1 MSVTERSE
9 KNTHWEDARARF
21 AADFRTLRTPGGAAR
36 WIGALILGLIVTAIV
51 ILYFLDWN
59 QMRGPIGRYLS
70 AKTGREVRLD
80 GNLAVKLFTWQPS
93 VDAHDIYVGN
103 PKWVG
108 SPQAAKVHEF
118 QLE

>member
-1 MSVTERSE
+1 MSVTEQPGHNS
-9 KNTHWEDARARF
+9 HWDRARARF
-21 AADFRTLRTPGGAAR
+21 AADLRPLGTPGGIFR
-36 WIGALILGLIVTAIV
+36 WAGALILGLIVTAIV

-59 QMRGPIGRYLS
+59 QMRGPISRYLS

-93 VDAHDIYVGN
+93 VDAHDVYVGN

-108 SPQAAKVHEF
+108 TAQAAKAKE
-118 QLE
+118 